1 MRAAFAVALTL
12 LGCGHA
18 TAPFYVERPLSRTAP
33 SADDRRVP
41 VATTAAPK
49 APKRTE
55 AQLGNGMTAEVV
67 ERSDTGLVSL
77 VFVNPRARL
86 GTEYLPVFL
95 GDALLAGVVSGDGG
109 MIFPVTLDGR
119 SPRIITGLS
128 GTTVSLS
135 CRAELFERALDL
147 LSAVVRRPVFDAR
160 ALEPIRARTSLDLL
174 GIRGSYW
181 AWQLAGEHRGEHFN
195 FDEERIVENVRG
207 LDQLALSQAHRRLFG
222 PRDSGLVVVG
232 DVAADVA
239 LRAIQQRFADW
250 DEAPASP
257 SPSASPSP
265 KAATGRRK
273 LSTAETGQVTAALPG
288 GSERAGRKVLVVK
301 ESSYPYLSI
310 IQDAPAAD
318 TPDALAFALLVD
330 VLGAHNSRLMQAL
343 RYQSAHVYFIRTRQI
358 TVPER
363 GRYLFLDTQ
372 AAEQTLTAD
381 LRELLRALGELRTAS
396 VTDRELSGAKAR
408 YGSGVAQ
415 ALESGGGV
423 AGYLASVRL
432 HDALPID
439 DLAQRIAAITPEDLR
454 RVAIRYFDPD
464 HATIVVQ
471 GRVSST
477 VLSGLRALGE
487 VAEL

>member
-1 MRAAFAVALTL
+1 MRAVFGVALTL
-12 LGCGHA
+12 LGCAHA
-18 TAPFYVERPLSRTAP
+18 TAPFYVQRPLSRTEP

-41 VATTAAPK
+41 VATVAVPK
-49 APKRTE
+49 APRRVE

-67 ERSDTGLVSL
+67 ERSGTGLVSL

-95 GDALLAGVVSGDGG
+95 GDALLAGVAGGDGG
-109 MIFPVTLDGR
+109 IIFPVTLEGR
-119 SPRIITGLS
+119 KPRIVTGLS

-147 LSAVVRRPVFDAR
+147 LSAVVRRPQFDAR

-181 AWQLAGEHRGEHFN
+181 AWQLAGEHRGEHFSV
-195 FDEERIVENVRG
+195 DEERIVEDLRG

-222 PRDSGLVVVG
+222 PRDTGLVVVG

-239 LRAIQQRFADW
+239 LSAVQRRFADW
-250 DEAPASP
+250 EEAPVSP
-257 SPSASPSP
+257 SPSP
-265 KAATGRRK
+265 KAGDEKPKPGR
-273 LSTAETGQVTAALPG
+273 AEKGREAARPPVG
-288 GSERAGRKVLVVK
+288 PERVGRKVLVVK
-301 ESSYPYLSI
+301 ESSYPHLSI

-330 VLGAHNSRLMQAL
+330 VLGANNSRLMQAL
-343 RYQSAHVYFIRTRQI
+343 RYQSAHVYFIGTRQV

-363 GRYLFLDTQ
+363 GRYLFLHTQ
-372 AAEQTLTAD
+372 AAEQTLAAD
-381 LRELLRALGELRTAS
+381 LRELLRALGELRTVS
-396 VTDRELSGAKAR
+396 VTGSELSGAKAR

-423 AGYLASVRL
+423 AGYLASVRM
-432 HDALPID
+432 HEALPID
-439 DLAQRIAAITPEDLR
+439 DLGQRIAAITPEDLR
-454 RVAIRYFDPD
+454 RVAVRYFDPD

-471 GRVSST
+471 GRISDT
-477 VLSGLRALGE
+477 VLSGLRAFGE
-487 VAEL
+487 LSEL